1 MKMNRRNE
9 VAEIS
14 RICDSKSVVAV
25 QYTDQIR
32 IREFNTSLYR
42 LCHWPIWITVFY
54 LLPGPLTCR
63 LFEKGFDWQ
72 MAKWLAMV
80 CFGTGVAGLRSRLP
94 GVEPKPYIITFTEDL
109 PNPLYRRLSY
119 TAAWSDLVTFAVLNL
134 IGTIDAIVRGKWRMR
149 QIYYYGWIPVASVSW
164 ALGFNGVLP
173 RTGRS
178 TIGEWAERRVFYG
191 AIWTVTCSQILLG
204 TLWRGLPST
213 RFRSRKASVLMLVA
227 FAASLGGLAFIAF
240 RGRLPRTRRIVS
252 REKENPHVSFA
263 HSTSLR
269 AGYRGAP
276 R

>member
-1 MKMNRRNE
+1 MKP
-9 VAEIS
+9 EIS
-14 RICDSKSVVAV
+14 IVCDSKPVVAV
-25 QYTDQIR
+25 QYTDEIR

-63 LFEKGFDWQ
+63 LFEKGFDRQ

-80 CFGTGVAGLRSRLP
+80 CLGTGVAGLRRRLP

-109 PNPLYRRLSY
+109 PNPLYRRLCY

-134 IGTIDAIVRGKWRMR
+134 IGHVDAIVRGKWRMR

-164 ALGFNGVLP
+164 VLGFNGVLP

-178 TIGEWAERRVFYG
+178 TISEWAERRVFYG
-191 AIWTVTCSQILLG
+191 AIWTVTCSQIILWL
-204 TLWRGLPST
+204 LWRGMFIRLP
-213 RFRSRKASVLMLVA
+213 RSRWVSGLKLATFVG
-227 FAASLGGLAFIAF
+227 SLAGLAVVAW

-252 REKENPHVSFA
+252 REVEVS
-263 HSTSLR
+263 SLR
-269 AGYRGAP
+269 E
-276 R
+276 